1 MRYTQAREL
10 VETILDTLDEMAQ
23 TNARYRQ
30 MGDHIDRA
38 TVAYNENKP
47 GAGRKW
53 RSLVRQDGKEAQSG
67 TLYGHGGKK
76 IKNPK
81 KHRDSRP
88 LGESPLDALNEE
100 SKKQMSTRNIKD
112 YQRHIDRLTGTIKY
126 HKGRKPGWSDL
137 HGNQTQSRID
147 AKVKDLTRI
156 HKELTKRHKKALA
169 NHEAGNYGDNKD
181 HYLLNTDWH

>member
-1 MRYTQAREL
+1 MKYTQAREI
-10 VETILDTLDEMAQ
+10 VEAALDEMAQ

-30 MGDHIDRA
+30 MGDEIEKA
-38 TVAYNENKP
+38 TVAYHEGKS
-47 GAGRKW
+47 GAGRRLK
-53 RSLVRQDGKEAQSG
+53 SLLKRDDREGLSG
-67 TLYGHGGKK
+67 TLYGRGGKK

-88 LGESPLDALNEE
+88 LREE
-100 SKKQMSTRNIKD
+100 SERGMSARNIKD
-112 YQRHIDRLTGTIKY
+112 YQGHIDRLGDKIKY

-137 HGNQTQSRID
+137 HGNQTQSSID

-169 NHEAGNYGDNKD
+169 NHEAGNYGANKD
-181 HYLLNTDWH
+181 HYLLNTDWR

>member
-1 MRYTQAREL
+1 MKYTQAREL
-10 VETILDTLDEMAQ
+10 VETILDQLDEMAQ

-38 TVAYNENKP
+38 SDAYWNKNKP

-88 LGESPLDALNEE
+88 
-100 SKKQMSTRNIKD
+100 
-112 YQRHIDRLTGTIKY
+112 
-126 HKGRKPGWSDL
+126 
-137 HGNQTQSRID
+137 
-147 AKVKDLTRI
+147 
-156 HKELTKRHKKALA
+156 
-169 NHEAGNYGDNKD
+169 
-181 HYLLNTDWH
+181 